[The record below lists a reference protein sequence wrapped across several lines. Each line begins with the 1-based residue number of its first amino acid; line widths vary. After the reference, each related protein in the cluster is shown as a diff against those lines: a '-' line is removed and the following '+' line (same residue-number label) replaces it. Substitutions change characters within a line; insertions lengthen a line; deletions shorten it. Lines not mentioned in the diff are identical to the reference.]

1 MTIIFG
7 RTQRRFEYTPTRRAK
22 AGRKG
27 KTMLI
32 DTLKNELERAYRV
45 LSADNAD
52 MLNSRDILVWEREHY
67 INAEQAMELR
77 TYNKKL
83 YQEQK

>member
-1 MTIIFG
+1 MIHARPAG
-7 RTQRRFEYTPTRRAK
+7 LN

-52 MLNSRDILVWEREHY
+52 MFNSRDIWVWERERY

>member
-1 MTIIFG
+1 
-7 RTQRRFEYTPTRRAK
+7 
-22 AGRKG
+22 
-27 KTMLI
+27 MLI

-52 MLNSRDILVWEREHY
+52 MCNSRDIWVWERERY
-67 INAEQAMELR
+67 INAEQARELR
-77 TYNKKL
+77 IYNKKL

>member
-1 MTIIFG
+1 
-7 RTQRRFEYTPTRRAK
+7 
-22 AGRKG
+22 
-27 KTMLI
+27 MLI

-52 MLNSRDILVWEREHY
+52 MLNSRDIWGWERERY

-77 TYNKKL
+77 AYNRKL
-83 YQEQK
+83 YRENA

>member
-1 MTIIFG
+1 
-7 RTQRRFEYTPTRRAK
+7 
-22 AGRKG
+22 
-27 KTMLI
+27 ML
-32 DTLKNELERAYRV
+32 DELKRELERAYRV

-52 MLNSRDILVWEREHY
+52 MFNSRDIWVWEREHY

-77 TYNKKL
+77 TYNKNL

>member
-1 MTIIFG
+1 MNGYIAKKARPGGHEG
-7 RTQRRFEYTPTRRAK
+7 RRE
-22 AGRKG
+22 

-52 MLNSRDILVWEREHY
+52 MLNSRDIWVWE
-67 INAEQAMELR
+67 
-77 TYNKKL
+77 
-83 YQEQK
+83 

>member
-1 MTIIFG
+1 MRVT
-7 RTQRRFEYTPTRRAK
+7 RKRFEYTPTRRAK

-32 DTLKNELERAYRV
+32 DTLQNELERAYRV

-52 MLNSRDILVWEREHY
+52 MLNSQDIWAWERERY
-67 INAEQAMELR
+67 INAEQAGELR
-77 TYNKKL
+77 AYNRKL
-83 YQEQK
+83 YRENA

>member
-1 MTIIFG
+1 
-7 RTQRRFEYTPTRRAK
+7 
-22 AGRKG
+22 
-27 KTMLI
+27 MLI

-52 MLNSRDILVWEREHY
+52 MQNSRDIGVWERERY
-67 INAEQAMELR
+67 INAGQATELR
-77 TYNKKL
+77 AYNKKL